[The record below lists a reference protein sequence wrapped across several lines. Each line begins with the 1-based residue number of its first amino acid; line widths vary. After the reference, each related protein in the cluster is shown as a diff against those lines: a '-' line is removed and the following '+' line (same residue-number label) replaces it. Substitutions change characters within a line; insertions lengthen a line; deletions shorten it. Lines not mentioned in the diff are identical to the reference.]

1 MLRGWAPGDEVNHH
15 KQIPDSD
22 KLDFRNRILPIL
34 ATSTSQVRAQLIPI
48 LQKILQYDFP
58 TKWPDFM
65 DITMRLLNTNDASSV
80 FAGLHCM
87 LAICRMYRFKGGET
101 RDDFNRI
108 VSVSFPQLLSIGS
121 RLVDE
126 TNPDGWEMLRIVF
139 KAYKHTI
146 YVGFWPE
153 SPSLPST
160 DYLQFELPPHLMAQ
174 DNMVGWCT
182 LFLTFIAKEA
192 PPTALDEDLDERE
205 RNHWFKSKKW
215 AYANLNRLFV
225 RYDYPKKISNHSMAP
240 THAHKNFQIW
250 QPER

>member
-1 MLRGWAPGDEVNHH
+1 MLRFTAVVYLKNRVLRGWAPGDEVNHH

-34 ATSTSQVRAQLIPI
+34 AASPSQVRAQLIPI

-58 TKWPDFM
+58 ANWPDFM
-65 DITMRLLNTNDASSV
+65 DITMRLLNTNDANSV

-126 TNPDGWEMLRIVF
+126 TNPEGWEMLRIVL

-146 YVGFWPE
+146 YVGWRHI
-153 SPSLPST
+153 SL
-160 DYLQFELPPHLMAQ
+160 DYDRGLRII
-174 DNMVGWCT
+174 V
-182 LFLTFIAKEA
+182 
-192 PPTALDEDLDERE
+192 
-205 RNHWFKSKKW
+205 
-215 AYANLNRLFV
+215 
-225 RYDYPKKISNHSMAP
+225 
-240 THAHKNFQIW
+240 
-250 QPER
+250 